1 MDRIRICIFLSKLL
15 ILILIRESYL
25 CAKQEIMRLMAFD
38 YGTKRIG
45 VAVSDPMQIIATALD
60 TVHPEHIW
68 AFLATYLQSEQV
80 ETFVVGK
87 PLQMDGTPSESAQ
100 HVTGF
105 VRKLRKLYPHI
116 PVVEVDERF
125 TSKMASAS
133 ISQSGMRKHKKH
145 QKALVDTV
153 SATLILQ
160 TYMQS
165 K

>member
-1 MDRIRICIFLSKLL
+1 
-15 ILILIRESYL
+15 
-25 CAKQEIMRLMAFD
+25 MRLMAFD

-45 VAVSDPMQIIATALD
+45 IAVSDPLQIIATALD
-60 TVHPEHIW
+60 TVHPEKIW
-68 AFLATYLQSEQV
+68 EFLANYTAIEPI

-87 PLQMDGTPSESAQ
+87 PLQMDGTASESAQ

-105 VRKLRKLYPHI
+105 VRKLKKTYPHI

-125 TSKMASAS
+125 TSKMASAV
-133 ISQSGMRKHKKH
+133 IAQSGLRKEKRQ

-153 SATLILQ
+153 SATIILQ
-160 TYMQS
+160 TYMEN